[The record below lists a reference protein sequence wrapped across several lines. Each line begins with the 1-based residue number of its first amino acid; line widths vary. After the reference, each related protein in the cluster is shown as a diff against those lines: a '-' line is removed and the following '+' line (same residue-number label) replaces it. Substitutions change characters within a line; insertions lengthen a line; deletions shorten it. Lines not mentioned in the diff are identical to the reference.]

1 MSSHIY
7 NQQFLPTDLPSYT
20 RVCRQECRELLWILN
35 KLYDCHTE
43 IGRGILKHFFGIYG
57 IRISFDID
65 DPSIQ
70 KLKYKDTLLHFEDL
84 WMRDA
89 RGSIWRFQNDEIESI
104 AGHPVK
110 FFNLH
115 EFDGVYSGIT
125 PKELLW
131 TGEPLQLFFKEDG
144 SFINLHKRNGKL
156 RAATLGSFGMQ
167 SMQSNAPSF
176 EEKALNFVPDSLRDL
191 IMKEDITLH
200 TELITRHNHIVA
212 TYDMEC
218 LALLDVVDLEGNVVN
233 GPLRDQVEE
242 IFKTTE
248 GLHIPPS
255 CVINTPEELE
265 AKMKLLNEFAPYC
278 KTPEGLVVYK
288 NGIPFA
294 KVKDSD
300 YLLATSD
307 MVLNYGSERDF
318 KTIDRKFIDGETDD
332 YCREDIQKT
341 YLSTL
346 KKKFT
351 LWASQLD
358 SLTVKSFN
366 DGKSRGEYAK
376 ALKKHSFPGWLQ
388 YALFKHQICDTNGMD
403 YLFEVLK
410 LEGMFKKAH
419 LDGPLL
425 SSEEMGV
432 LSRQSNP
439 TVQVKSHETRS
450 SQMVVVFDLDSTI
463 WEPPSAPK
471 DKHGWWEDENS
482 LNVVWYENVVNV
494 VKGYHEI
501 GAKVVFLTGRKR
513 RLHQLIHK
521 MLLEKLNIPF
531 TLFTTPESIVPNVYA
546 FTPSYKKYVCDI
558 ILHGYENVLVFDDDQ
573 KVQPSC
579 PVVRLDQGTFVMDG
593 STLTSGHV
601 IGICGVPGTGKT
613 AILTHLRKLFDENEI
628 DYQYVSTDLSGK
640 NFEND
645 MRVAKR
651 SQCKFILLDGCF
663 TGTSLFK
670 FVERLKLSYSV
681 FTTVPMC
688 ETQTKKGKS
697 LSVDPYYLAWGISNV
712 LKRQNHPTLGND
724 DFEKAQKV
732 VLQKAQP
739 ISGIYNK
746 CIQLYPKL
754 SDELWSHCHEKKTPN
769 INQLGQKKIVEMA
782 GKASQ
787 LIEDVITP
795 LNTAKMIYEYVT
807 KAETKSSDQKVNLP
821 YYRAYVFGDLNIDT
835 PEGYTKPKNYHI
847 TLSYDGNVLNGNKL
861 GEKKDVK
868 VVYQYSND
876 ALSAYRIVPEDELPD
891 TAHVSLFWKDVNPKI
906 ASDILS
912 TGDCKLDD
920 VDKVLSGFQL
930 LLLK

>member
-7 NQQFLPTDLPSYT
+7 NQQFLPTDLDLYT

-43 IGRGILKHFFGIYG
+43 VGRGILKHFFGIYG
-57 IRISFDID
+57 IRICFDID
-65 DPSIQ
+65 DHSIQ

-89 RGSIWRFQNDEIESI
+89 RGSIWRFQNDVIESI
-104 AGHPVK
+104 AGHPIK

-115 EFDGVYSGIT
+115 EFDGVYNGMT

-176 EEKALNFVPDSLRDL
+176 EERALNFVPDSLRDL
-191 IMKEDITLH
+191 IMKENITLH
-200 TELITRHNHIVA
+200 TELITSDNHIVS

-233 GPLRDQVEE
+233 GSLRDQVEE

-255 CVINTPEELE
+255 CIINTPEELE
-265 AKMKLLNEFAPYC
+265 EKMKLLNDFGPHC

-307 MVLNYGSERDF
+307 MVLNYGSVTDF
-318 KTIDRKFIDGETDD
+318 KMIDRKFIYGETDD

-346 KKKFT
+346 KKKFS
-351 LWASQLD
+351 LWSSQLD
-358 SLTVKSFN
+358 SLNIKSFN
-366 DGKSRGEYAK
+366 DVKSRGEYAK
-376 ALKKHSFPGWLQ
+376 ALKKYSFPGWLQ
-388 YALFKHQICDTNGMD
+388 YALFKYQICDTNDMD
-403 YLFEVLK
+403 YLFKVLK

-419 LDGPLL
+419 VDGPLL
-425 SSEEMGV
+425 NSEEMGV

-439 TVQVKSHETRS
+439 TVQVKSHETKS
-450 SQMVVVFDLDSTI
+450 SQMVVVFDLDGTI

-471 DKHGWWEDENS
+471 DTHGWWEDVNS
-482 LNVVWYENVVNV
+482 LNVHWYENVVNV
-494 VKGYHEI
+494 VKGYHKI
-501 GAKVVFLTGRKR
+501 GARIVFLTGRKR

-521 MLLEKLNIPF
+521 MLSDKLNISF
-531 TLFTTPESIVPNVYA
+531 TLFTTPESIVPKVYA
-546 FTPSYKKYVCDI
+546 CTPNFKKYVCDI
-558 ILHGYENVLVFDDDQ
+558 ILHGYRHVLVFDDDE

-579 PVVRLDQGTFVMDG
+579 PIVRLDQGSFIIN
-593 STLTSGHV
+593 SSNNKSGQV
-601 IGICGVPGTGKT
+601 IGICGFPGTGKT
-613 AILTHLRKLFDENEI
+613 AILNHLRRIFDDNGV
-628 DYQYVSTDLSGK
+628 DYRYLSTDLSGK
-640 NFEND
+640 NFESD

-651 SQCKFILLDGCF
+651 SRCRFILLDGCF

-670 FVERLKLSYSV
+670 FVERLKLSYTV
-681 FTTVPMC
+681 FTTVPMYNMN
-688 ETQTKKGKS
+688 TKKGKS
-697 LSVDPYYLAWGISNV
+697 STVDPYYLAWGINNV
-712 LKRQNHPTLGND
+712 LKRVNHPTLGNE
-724 DFEKAQKV
+724 DFENIQKI

-739 ISGIYNK
+739 ISGIYGK
-746 CIQLYPKL
+746 CIQLYPNL
-754 SDELWSHCHEKKTPN
+754 SDDLWSHCHEKKIPN
-769 INQLGQKKIVEMA
+769 INQVGKKKIIEMA
-782 GKASQ
+782 DIASKI
-787 LIEDVITP
+787 IENHITP
-795 LNTAKMIYEYVT
+795 FKTAEKIYEYVMEDRSKT
-807 KAETKSSDQKVNLP
+807 SDDQINLP
-821 YYRAYVFGDLNIDT
+821 YYRAYVFEDLKIKT
-835 PEGYTKPKNYHI
+835 PEGFTRPYYYHI
-847 TLSYDGNVLNGNKL
+847 TTSYNGNVLENNNL
-861 GEKKDVK
+861 GSVRDFLIPYRYNNEKIT
-868 VVYQYSND
+868 
-876 ALSAYRIVPEDELPD
+876 AYRVISGEGLPD
-891 TAHVSLFWKDVNPKI
+891 TSHISLFWKDDIPRI
-906 ASDILS
+906 ASDILEKGS
-912 TGDCKLDD
+912 HEIKCEDKKL
-920 VDKVLSGFQL
+920 VGYEL